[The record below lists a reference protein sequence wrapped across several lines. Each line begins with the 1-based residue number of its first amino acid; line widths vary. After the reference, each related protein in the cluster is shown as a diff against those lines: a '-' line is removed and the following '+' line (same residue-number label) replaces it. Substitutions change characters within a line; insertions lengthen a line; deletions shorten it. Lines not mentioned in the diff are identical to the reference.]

1 MCKKNCGCTGF
12 WSLVSKHSFPGSGGM
27 ILLFFQLSF
36 GNAGRTSSGGFP
48 MFVSLVLS
56 EEMFHNLKMSHP

>member
-1 MCKKNCGCTGF
+1 MYWF
-12 WSLVSKHSFPGSGGM
+12 LVFSFKTFLSWISSDGM

>member
-1 MCKKNCGCTGF
+1 
-12 WSLVSKHSFPGSGGM
+12 M

-48 MFVSLVLS
+48 VFVSLVLS
-56 EEMFHNLKMSHP
+56 EEMFHNLKMSHPVVRGNVPQPQNVTPLMQIYQQT

>member
-1 MCKKNCGCTGF
+1 
-12 WSLVSKHSFPGSGGM
+12 M

-48 MFVSLVLS
+48 VFVSLVLS